1 MYNKE
6 KIVKKE
12 LFLDEGYIDNLR
24 RIGASWF
31 VSYYYY
37 TLIDKNHKNW
47 NKCETVAMR
56 QSVFRNSKHHHDYW
70 LKKILK
76 MNKDLLKNNLLELS
90 GEDVKEM
97 AKAIIIKK
105 QSM

>member
-1 MYNKE
+1 MEREMY
-6 KIVKKE
+6 
-12 LFLDEGYIDNLR
+12 LGDGCLDNLR

-47 NKCETVAMR
+47 GNVETVAMR
-56 QSVFRNSKHHHDYW
+56 QSVFRNSQHYHDYW
-70 LKKILK
+70 LKRILK
-76 MNKDLLKNNLLELS
+76 MNKCLLRNNLLELS
-90 GEDVKEM
+90 GEDVIAM
-97 AKAIIIKK
+97 AKAVIAKK